1 MQLKNYQQRAL
12 NALER
17 YLEVAAEKRDAD
29 EAYYKVTE
37 ETLGRRISYVDIGK
51 RNGLPELSG
60 LPYVCIRI
68 PTGGGKTLLAA
79 HIPPIAFRHVNER
92 ESGIVLWLVP
102 TTAILE
108 QTLAALRNRDHP
120 YRQALVAGLGNV
132 EVMDVGQALY
142 LNRSSLDGGTVVIV
156 ATLQSFRIEKPDG
169 RKVYDENGAL
179 MDIVTGRDDAHVYGL
194 DRYENGRAKPSLANV
209 LRLYRPL
216 VIVDEAHNARTSLS
230 FDTLARLRPS
240 SIIELTATP
249 DHEKTP
255 SNVLFS
261 VTASELKAE
270 EMIKLPLEL
279 TVQPDW
285 QRAIDEAL
293 NQQQAL
299 ERVAEQHEAE
309 TGEYIRPIL
318 LLQCQ
323 SSHKDRKTI
332 DIDVVDHYLKKELK
346 VDPTW
351 VARATGSDW
360 ELDGVDLSDPKT
372 PVRVILTVQKL
383 REGWDCPFAY
393 VLASVSNVATA
404 TAVEQLVGRVLRMPQ
419 ARKKQHEALNRAYV
433 VASST
438 NFAQT
443 LNTLKD
449 ALVENG
455 FERVEVES
463 LVQAR
468 QPQEEQGSLGPLWA
482 PPKDDLVEVTLAD
495 EPTRVEDLPKGV
507 EYVAGSNVLR
517 IPRFLTNRDQQQ
529 IYGALTGEDQAT
541 VAQILRAATA
551 TPAERGVTI
560 SVPKLLF
567 KQGDLFETFEKSH
580 LMEVPWALSKT
591 DADLPGY
598 SPLNRRAHGGTI
610 DIAKKGKITIDTGGN
625 FLDTLQVEMSFFA
638 QDLSWKDADLVRWL
652 DRETAAADVTQVE
665 RERFLTRLVIH
676 LTRTADFSLTDLIR
690 DRFNLRRAVLQRIED
705 HRQSAR
711 KQAFQ
716 LFLDGEGNGDL
727 VVDPNT
733 VFTFPAD
740 AVYSQLYTGP
750 IRFRKHFY
758 RNVGHLN
765 GEEEAFAVFL
775 DGLPE
780 VETWVRNPEQKPRHA
795 FWLQTSSDRFYP
807 DFVCK
812 LRDGRILVVEYK
824 GADRY
829 DNPEE
834 VEKRVLGELWAAKSD
849 GQCLFVMARSG
860 DQEVVR
866 RMAGAAK

>member
-29 EAYYKVTE
+29 MAYYKVTE
-37 ETLGRRISYVDIGK
+37 ETLGRRISYVDVGK
-51 RNGLPELSG
+51 QNGLPELSG

-92 ESGIVLWLVP
+92 ENGIMLWLVP
-102 TTAILE
+102 TTAILD

-120 YRQALVAGLGNV
+120 YRQALVAGLGKV

-179 MDIVTGRDDAHVYGL
+179 MDIFSGREDAHVHGL
-194 DRYENGRAKPSLANV
+194 DRYEDGRTKPSLANV

-279 TVQPDW
+279 TIQPDW

-293 NQQQAL
+293 NQRQAL
-299 ERVAEQHEAE
+299 ERVANEHEAD

-332 DIDVVDHYLKKELK
+332 DIDVVDHYLKEELTI
-346 VDPTW
+346 DPSW
-351 VARATGSDW
+351 IARATGSDW

-372 PVRVILTVQKL
+372 PIRVILTVQKL

-393 VLASVSNVATA
+393 VLGSVSNVATA

-419 ARKKQHEALNRAYV
+419 ARKKKHEALNRAYV

-463 LVQAR
+463 LIQAR
-468 QPQEEQGSLGPLWA
+468 QPQVDQGSLGPLWTR
-482 PPKDDLVEVTLAD
+482 PEDDSIEVTLTE
-495 EPTRVEDLPKGV
+495 EPTRVEDLPEGV
-507 EYVAGSNVLR
+507 EYVAGSRTMR
-517 IPRFLTNRDQQQ
+517 IPKSLTSRDQQK
-529 IYGALTGEDQAT
+529 IYSALAGEDQAT
-541 VAQILRAATA
+541 VAQILRAASA
-551 TPAERGVTI
+551 TPAERGEAVR
-560 SVPKLLF
+560 VPKLLL

-598 SPLNRRAHGGTI
+598 SPEHRRTKGGSI
-610 DIAKKGKITIDTGGN
+610 DIEKKGKLTIDTERH

-638 QDLSWKDADLVRWL
+638 QDLDWQDADLVRWL
-652 DRETAAADVTQVE
+652 DRETAAPDVTQSE
-665 RERFLTRLVIH
+665 RERFLTRLVMH
-676 LTRTADFSLTDLIR
+676 LTRTSGFSMTDLIR
-690 DRFNLRRAVLQRIED
+690 DRFNLRRAVLQRIES

-711 KQAFQ
+711 KEAFQ
-716 LFLDGEGNGDL
+716 LFLDGEGDGDL

-733 VFTFPAD
+733 VFTFPID
-740 AVYSQLYTGP
+740 AVYSQLYTGR
-750 IRFRKHFY
+750 IRFRKHYY

-775 DGLPE
+775 DGLEE
-780 VETWVRNPEQKPRHA
+780 VETWVRNPERQPRHA
-795 FWLQTSSDRFYP
+795 FWLQTSTDRFYP

-812 LRDGRILVVEYK
+812 LKDGGILVVEYK

-834 VEKRVLGELWAAKSD
+834 VEKRILGELWAARS
-849 GQCLFVMARSG
+849 GGTCLFVMARSG
-860 DQEVVR
+860 DREAVR
-866 RMAGAAK
+866 RVLGA